1 MTVGL
6 YRVEVFANGGKPRAE
21 FVVRSYPSSYKSDA
35 LCAAMDYFRLP
46 AGKLNCGGHR
56 KTTRA
61 ILNKCEPITWCR
73 AGGEQ
78 WGWVVK

>member
-1 MTVGL
+1 MFVYL

-21 FVVRSYPSSYKSDA
+21 FVVRSYPSSYKLDA
-35 LCAAMDYFRLP
+35 LSVAMYYFRLP
-46 AGKLNCGGHR
+46 AGKLNCGEHR

-61 ILNKCEPITWCR
+61 TLKKCEPITWCR
-73 AGGEQ
+73 TEGEQ